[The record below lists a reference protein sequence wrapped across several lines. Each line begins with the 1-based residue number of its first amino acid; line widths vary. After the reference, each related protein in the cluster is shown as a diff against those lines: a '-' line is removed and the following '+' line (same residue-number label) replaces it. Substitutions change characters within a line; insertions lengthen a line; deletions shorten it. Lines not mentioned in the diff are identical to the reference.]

1 MFTVDNV
8 VPQGFCSQIT
18 SKHGQRRNDI
28 HFLES
33 NSGISNTDF
42 SNNIEVYIGIISL
55 CVKQFLYNVES
66 YWHLTFLTHF

>member
-8 VPQGFCSQIT
+8 VSQGFCSQIT
-18 SKHGQRRNDI
+18 SEHGQRRSDI
-28 HFLES
+28 HFQES

-42 SNNIEVYIGIISL
+42 SNNVEVCIGIISL
-55 CVKQFLYNVES
+55 CVKQFLSNVES

>member
-8 VPQGFCSQIT
+8 VSQGFCIQIT
-18 SKHGQRRNDI
+18 SEHGQRRNDI

-55 CVKQFLYNVES
+55 CVKPFLYNFES